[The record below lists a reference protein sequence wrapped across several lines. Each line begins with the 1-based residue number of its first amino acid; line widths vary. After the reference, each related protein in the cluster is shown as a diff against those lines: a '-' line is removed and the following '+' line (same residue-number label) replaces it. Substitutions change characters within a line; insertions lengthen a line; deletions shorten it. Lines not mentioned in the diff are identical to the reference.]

1 MTYYNRIPPNALLEV
16 DGVDH
21 VHRGRILGRHHIV
34 DAVTGADFR
43 IKGADGAPVLP
54 DEDQFSEMLGD
65 GRIVV
70 RAISATDR
78 VRVLNSVAQWTLAD
92 AMKVDPFA
100 ATRLAISG
108 MLDDAGVPNGDKA
121 INRWFDAH
129 WSEELRAK
137 HGAPPPARTVRS
149 WRSTRGTL
157 GRRHARDMVS
167 MTGKA
172 PRAPYCVDVVQE
184 TLQKHALDATVNDAT
199 VRSGYSMFHG
209 EMKSINEGRHPVHPK
224 PSEPYLV
231 PSKRTFRRRRDALEQ
246 SMTVKS
252 GKGKAAFEQG
262 WEGGGRCLTADYAL
276 HRVIIDHTPLN
287 VHAVS
292 DDLEMVLGRP
302 WLTLAIDVFTRAIVA
317 WVLTFMDPCG
327 WTVGE
332 TLRRMALPK
341 RYNADLLRR
350 YPILR
355 NLRGKPTEIVL
366 DNAAEFRS
374 YDLEAALRAQGVGVR
389 WCPIRK
395 PRYRAV
401 GERVMHTINEWTCC
415 DMPGRVLPPAET
427 KRLGYDPAD
436 TACMML
442 DEIEANLA
450 TVIGEYNVEPH
461 DGLQQ
466 RQPALIF
473 EREASRDGID
483 VWADLDGLRLD
494 TLPVVPDVQLSPT
507 GIRAFGTLRYA
518 GKREVADLLD
528 DLVAIE
534 GRRQRRDQAT
544 ATVNYK
550 YDPLDIS
557 KIHVWNRKRR
567 VYVTLSCTDRSYG
580 DGMPLAFHEQLRA
593 EARRQG
599 LAFNT
604 EDEREAFRGERIQ
617 AIRQIN
623 AKARASSR
631 KEVALLY
638 ETPRLRQIT
647 GRIVDLHVES
657 PSAVDI
663 GDYIPHE
670 RAALT
675 AYDVEVRMPRKTPTS
690 RAKTSLDARRDRRDA
705 GAPLTSDEADRKPEA
720 VPAPRRRRGG
730 EVYK

>member
-1 MTYYNRIPPNALLEV
+1 MPYNRIPPNTLIEI

-21 VHRGRILGRHHIV
+21 VHRGHVLGRHHMV

-43 IKGADGAPVLP
+43 TKGADGVPVLP
-54 DEDQFSEMLGD
+54 DDEQFSEMLGD
-65 GRIVV
+65 ERLVV
-70 RAISATDR
+70 RTVSATDR
-78 VRVLNSVAQWTLAD
+78 VRMLNSVAQWTLKD
-92 AMKVDPFA
+92 AVALDAFA
-100 ATRLAISG
+100 GKRLAICN
-108 MLDDAGVPNGDKA
+108 MLDDDGVPNGEKA
-121 INRWFDAH
+121 TDRWIAANWSDA
-129 WSEELRAK
+129 LRAE
-137 HGAPPPARTVRS
+137 HGDAPPTRTIRS
-149 WRSTRGTL
+149 WRSKRGTL

-167 MTGKA
+167 MAGKV
-172 PRAPYCVDVVQE
+172 PRAPYCIDVVQE
-184 TLQKHALDATVNDAT
+184 TIQKHALNAVVNDAT
-199 VRSGYSMFHG
+199 VRSGYSLFVA
-209 EMKSINEGRHPVHPK
+209 EMKSINEGRHPVHHK
-224 PSEPYLV
+224 PSEPYV
-231 PSKRTFRRRRDALEQ
+231 IPSKRTFRRRRDALEQ
-246 SMTVKS
+246 SMTVKA
-252 GKGKAAFEQG
+252 GKGRMGFEQG
-262 WEGGGRCLTADYAL
+262 WEGGGRCLTADFAL

-302 WLTLAIDVFTRAIVA
+302 WLTLAIDVFSRAVVA

-332 TLRRMALPK
+332 TLRRLALPK

-355 NLRGKPTEIVL
+355 DIRGKPTEIVL

-374 YDLEAALRAQGVGVR
+374 HDLEAALRAQGVGVR

-401 GERVMHTINEWTCC
+401 GERAIHTVNEWTCC

-436 TACMML
+436 TACMLL
-442 DEIEANLA
+442 DEIEACLA

-461 DGLQQ
+461 GGLQD

-473 EREASRDGID
+473 EREANREGIA
-483 VWADLDGLRLD
+483 VWADLDALRLD
-494 TLPVVPDVQLSPT
+494 TLPVEPDVQLSPS
-507 GIRAFGTLRYA
+507 GIKAFGTLRYA
-518 GKREVADLLD
+518 GKREVAELLD

-544 ATVNYK
+544 ATVSYR

-557 KIHVWNRKRR
+557 KIHVWNRRR
-567 VYVTLSCTDRSYG
+567 RIYVTLECTDRSYA

-593 EARRQG
+593 EARRQS

-604 EDEREAFRGERIQ
+604 EEEREAFRGERIR
-617 AIRQIN
+617 AIREIDP
-623 AKARASSR
+623 AERARAR
-631 KEVALLY
+631 KDVALLY

-647 GRIVDLHVES
+647 GRIVDLHAEA
-657 PSAVDI
+657 PSAIDI

-675 AYDVEVRMPRKTPTS
+675 AFDVEVLMPRKAPKP

-705 GAPLTSDEADRKPEA
+705 GAPLTPDEADRNPVA
-720 VPAPRRRRGG
+720 APAPRRRRGG
-730 EVYK
+730 EDYQ